1 MMNIKFIKTEADYN
15 VALSRIDVLMDAKLG
30 SPEGDVL
37 DVLVTLVEKYEADHY
52 PIDEENPTE
61 PMRFRMAARRKK

>member
-1 MMNIKFIKTEADYN
+1 MEINLIKIETDYN

-37 DVLVTLVEKYEADHY
+37 DVLVTLVEKYEAGHY
-52 PIDEENPTE
+52 QMLKQPL
-61 PMRFRMAARRKK
+61 